1 MRRIARASV
10 LPVLSAL
17 LLLVPFARGQQP
29 PPPATPPPA
38 PPPADSEIEEK
49 VTVRLAEVQI
59 LVTDRDGNPMTDL
72 KAGEVEI
79 REDGEARRIA
89 YLEPFATTGPLSKS
103 VPQPT
108 PVAAP
113 GEKAAIPEAPV
124 AIPNP
129 APQRWVVLLF
139 DVLNSRT
146 MDRKHWVSAARSW
159 VSTEMRPDDRVA
171 LMVLES
177 EGTVREL
184 VPFTGDHELL
194 AHALAEDTML
204 DGYPHRDYTSDMRR
218 IVEDLTETCGESRNP
233 ESCMS
238 GATEPIVFEW
248 HGRGQQ
254 TLRGLTQLSGS
265 LGAIPGRKAV
275 LFLGPGIV
283 TDPRMTAANAA
294 LSVFG
299 TDRLS
304 PSSAMSQRD
313 ATLNQQLLETT
324 RIAATADV
332 SFFTMDSRPSSL
344 RDQSTDVEQR
354 DGMSERKLFDPFQE
368 VFDTTRGSMDTIAI
382 RTGGRSLH
390 GPALD
395 KNLPVLARSVEGVY
409 SLGFYRN
416 PDSSRKPN
424 VKVKVSRRGAVVTFP
439 DRYDSRRD
447 EPTTIPV
454 EMAIG
459 KTEGLAGGILVP
471 VVVQA
476 RASALVFRE
485 EEGQDVARLSVY
497 AEAITPAGKR
507 EASAYQQVE
516 VRVDLSRRGDRARM
530 NFSHEIPLVLPPGA
544 YRIRVRLSEISF
556 KQVSDRSVDITLRSD
571 GTVAPG
577 IQESVQIQ
585 GSERPAAP
593 PAAAGRP
600 F

>member
-1 MRRIARASV
+1 MRRIARALLLTS
-10 LPVLSAL
+10 LSAL
-17 LLLVPFARGQQP
+17 LLLAPLARGQQP
-29 PPPATPPPA
+29 PSQGAPPPA
-38 PPPADSEIEEK
+38 PPPADSELEEK

-59 LVTDRDGNPMTDL
+59 LVTDRDGNPITDL
-72 KAGEVEI
+72 KPGEVEI
-79 REDGEARRIA
+79 REDGDPRRIA
-89 YLEPFATTGPLSKS
+89 YLEPFATTGPLSKA

-146 MDRKHWVSAARSW
+146 MDRKHWVAAARKW
-159 VSTEMRPDDRVA
+159 VASDMRPDDRVA

-177 EGTVREL
+177 QGTVREL
-184 VPFTGDHELL
+184 VPFTGDRELL
-194 AHALAEDTML
+194 GHALAEDTLL
-204 DGYPHRDYTSDMRR
+204 DGYPHQDYTNDMRR
-218 IVEDLTETCGESRNP
+218 IVEDLTETCGESRDP
-233 ESCMS
+233 QSCMS

-248 HGRGQQ
+248 RGRGDQ
-254 TLRGLTQLSGS
+254 TLHGLTRLAGS

-275 LFLGPGIV
+275 LFLSPGIV

-294 LSVFG
+294 LAVFG
-299 TDRLS
+299 ADRLN
-304 PSSAMSQRD
+304 PSSTMSERD
-313 ATLNQQLLETT
+313 SNLNQLMLEMT

-332 SFFTMDSRPSSL
+332 SFFTIDSRPASL
-344 RDQSTDVEQR
+344 RDQSSDVEQR
-354 DGMSERKLFDPFQE
+354 DGMAERKLFDPFQQ
-368 VFDTTRGSMDTIAI
+368 VFDTTRGSLDTISI

-395 KNLPVLARSVEGVY
+395 KNLPILARSVEGTY
-409 SLGFYRN
+409 SLGFYRD
-416 PDSSRKPN
+416 PSASRKPS
-424 VKVKVSRRGAVVTFP
+424 VKVKVARRGAVVTFP

-454 EMAIG
+454 EIAIG

-476 RASALVFRE
+476 RASSLIFRE
-485 EEGQDVARLSVY
+485 EEGQDVARVSIY
-497 AEAITPAGKR
+497 AEAITPGGKR

-516 VRVDLSRRGDRARM
+516 VRLDVSRRGDRSRM
-530 NFSHEIPLVLPPGA
+530 AFSHEVPLVLPPGG
-544 YRIRVRLSEISF
+544 YRIRVRLSEVSF
-556 KQVSDRSVDITLRSD
+556 KQVSDRSVDITLNSD

-577 IQESVQIQ
+577 IQNSVQIQ
-585 GSERPAAP
+585 GSERPETPA
-593 PAAAGRP
+593 AAAGRP